1 MKSKMPAASGDV
13 RIPRVDRR
21 CGLGI
26 LVMSAFRRVL
36 IVLLIANL
44 ASGALSAPAW
54 RHSHPMSEHSSPH
67 GRTDGHSH
75 GHRQGHSHDHSHH
88 HDTDAAQTLGEPAI
102 EHLHV
107 MWFGIPL
114 TLPASPDDSSDR
126 PSTLG
131 ERVPLLSETL
141 PPQIVVASDVL
152 SLDLF
157 DAAVLTFAIETPP
170 RAEPFVPPKVSLLC
184 DTARRERSGVLKI

>member
-1 MKSKMPAASGDV
+1 M
-13 RIPRVDRR
+13 
-21 CGLGI
+21 
-26 LVMSAFRRVL
+26 MSASRRVL

-54 RHSHPMSEHSSPH
+54 RHSHAISEHSPTH
-67 GRTDGHSH
+67 GQADGDSH
-75 GHRQGHSHDHSHH
+75 GHRHGHSHH
-88 HDTDAAQTLGEPAI
+88 HDTSAVQTMGEPTV

-131 ERVPLLSETL
+131 EWVPLLSEML

-152 SLDLF
+152 GLDLF
-157 DAAVLTFAIETPP
+157 DATVLAIAIETPP
-170 RAEPFVPPKVSLLC
+170 RAEPFGPPKVLLLC
-184 DTARRERSGVLKI
+184 DTARRERSGVLNI

>member
-1 MKSKMPAASGDV
+1 
-13 RIPRVDRR
+13 
-21 CGLGI
+21 
-26 LVMSAFRRVL
+26 MSASRRVL

-54 RHSHPMSEHSSPH
+54 RHSHAISEHSPTH
-67 GRTDGHSH
+67 GQADGHLH
-75 GHRQGHSHDHSHH
+75 GHSHH
-88 HDTDAAQTLGEPAI
+88 HDTGSAQTMGEPAV

-114 TLPASPDDSSDR
+114 TMPTSPDDSSDR

-131 ERVPLLSETL
+131 EWVPLLSEML
-141 PPQIVVASDVL
+141 PPQISVASDVL
-152 SLDLF
+152 GLDLF
-157 DAAVLTFAIETPP
+157 DATVLAVAIETPP

-184 DTARRERSGVLKI
+184 DTARRERSGVLNI

>member
-1 MKSKMPAASGDV
+1 MF
-13 RIPRVDRR
+13 
-21 CGLGI
+21 
-26 LVMSAFRRVL
+26 AFRRIL

-54 RHSHPMSEHSSPH
+54 RHSHAISEHSPAH

-75 GHRQGHSHDHSHH
+75 GHRHGHSHDHAHRH
-88 HDTDAAQTLGEPAI
+88 DAAETMGEPAV

-107 MWFGIPL
+107 MWFGILL
-114 TLPASPDDSSDR
+114 TLPTSPDDSSNR

-131 ERVPLLSETL
+131 EWVPLLSEML
-141 PPQIVVASDVL
+141 PPQVVVASDVL
-152 SLDLF
+152 GLDLF
-157 DAAVLTFAIETPP
+157 DAIELAVEIESPP

-184 DTARRERSGVLKI
+184 DTARRERSGVLII

>member
-1 MKSKMPAASGDV
+1 MKIWMSLPNRGA
-13 RIPRVDRR
+13 RIPRVDRCLWLR
-21 CGLGI
+21 AL
-26 LVMSAFRRVL
+26 LMSASRRVL

-54 RHSHPMSEHSSPH
+54 RHNHAISEHSAAH
-67 GRTDGHSH
+67 GHSDGHRY
-75 GHRQGHSHDHSHH
+75 GHAHDHSHH
-88 HDTDAAQTLGEPAI
+88 HDTDVAQTLGDSAV

-114 TLPASPDDSSDR
+114 TLPVSSDESSDR
-126 PSTLG
+126 PSTSG
-131 ERVPLLSETL
+131 EWVPLLSEML
-141 PPQIVVASDVL
+141 PPQIVAASDVMG
-152 SLDLF
+152 LDLC
-157 DAAVLTFAIETPP
+157 DANVVAIAIEAPP